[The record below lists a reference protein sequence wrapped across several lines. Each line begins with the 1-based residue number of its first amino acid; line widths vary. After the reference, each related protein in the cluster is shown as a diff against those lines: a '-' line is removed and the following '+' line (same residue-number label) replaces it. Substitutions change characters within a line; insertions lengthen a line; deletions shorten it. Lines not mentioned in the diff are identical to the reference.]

1 MKNNKSFINDILR
14 DLERRRDKAK
24 REKEQRIEEIY
35 SKIPRIAE
43 IDSEITR
50 ISINISRSILNQ
62 AGDPT
67 KALSELKSRLEVLK
81 QEKAFL
87 LTENNVPVQY
97 LEEQYQCAQC
107 QDRGFLTTGE
117 KCSCLKQ
124 QLINRAYSMSNLTN
138 VLSKENFQ
146 SFNINLF
153 SNESVA
159 GQDLSPRENML
170 QVLNVCEGFVFN
182 FEKNN
187 EENLLFY
194 GPTGLGKTFLT
205 NCIAKALLDK
215 GKIVVYQTAFKIF
228 EVLEGIRFHNAQDKS
243 SYQLLFDADL
253 LIIDDLGTEITN
265 TFTNSEL
272 FNIINSRLLANKK
285 TIISTNLTLKDIMT
299 SYDDRIFSRLFS
311 KYTLLKFYG
320 NDLRWQT

>member
-1 MKNNKSFINDILR
+1 MADDYLKNILNDYERKRREARSKKEIRIQEIYNKVP
-14 DLERRRDKAK
+14 
-24 REKEQRIEEIY
+24 RIE
-35 SKIPRIAE
+35 KI
-43 IDSEITR
+43 DQEITKLG
-50 ISINISRSILNQ
+50 ISIARSIINQ
-62 AGDPT
+62 SDNPEEMLI
-67 KALSELKSRLEVLK
+67 KLKNELEKLK

-87 LTENNVPVQY
+87 LTENNIPIQY
-97 LEEQYQCAQC
+97 LEEQYQCTQC
-107 QDRGFLTTGE
+107 QDTGFLSTGR

-124 QLINRAYSMSNLTN
+124 QLINQAYSMSNLSSI
-138 VLSKENFQ
+138 LKKENFQ

-153 SNESVA
+153 SNELFT
-159 GQDLSPRENML
+159 GQDSSPRENML
-170 QVLNVCEGFVFN
+170 QILNVCEGFVFN
-182 FEKNN
+182 FHKNN

-215 GKIVVYQTAFKIF
+215 GKIVIYQTAFKIF
-228 EVLEGIRFHNAQDKS
+228 EILEAIRFHNSQDKDK
-243 SYQLLFDADL
+243 YYLLFDADL

-272 FNIINSRLLANKK
+272 FNIINSRLLSNKK
-285 TIISTNLTLKDIMT
+285 TIISTNLALKDFSIR
-299 SYDDRIFSRLFS
+299 YDDRIGSRLFS